1 MESHSPTSLDMP
13 RSQLS
18 QFHNPGPP
26 MFGCY
31 QDKFKAILDALARHH
46 HDMHGSMKWPSVLG
60 SFGLTIPLLMA
71 AMILPH
77 HGKLSHQLVVWSP
90 QHVALGQ
97 SHRRAWN
104 GRHANANVLLPYFFN
119 TAVIDLPECG
129 GRATYLDCSQRLSF
143 RGFGH
148 CIDTFVSTLT
158 K

>member
-1 MESHSPTSLDMP
+1 M
-13 RSQLS
+13 
-18 QFHNPGPP
+18 
-26 MFGCY
+26 
-31 QDKFKAILDALARHH
+31 
-46 HDMHGSMKWPSVLG
+46 
-60 SFGLTIPLLMA
+60 IPLLMA
-71 AMILPH
+71 TILPH

-104 GRHANANVLLPYFFN
+104 GRHANADVFIPYFFN

-158 K
+158 KQLRCHSNTSTSSSYYHGTAVIDVPECGDNCRPLRLFTAPWVQRS